1 MRARIPAPASG
12 QTVPFRLQLEHA
24 VAAGRRLPPP
34 VALIRAEAD
43 AEAQRDAGIA

>member
-1 MRARIPAPASG
+1 MRTRIPATASG
-12 QTVPFRLQLEHA
+12 QTVPFRQQLEHA

-34 VALIRAEAD
+34 VALVRAE